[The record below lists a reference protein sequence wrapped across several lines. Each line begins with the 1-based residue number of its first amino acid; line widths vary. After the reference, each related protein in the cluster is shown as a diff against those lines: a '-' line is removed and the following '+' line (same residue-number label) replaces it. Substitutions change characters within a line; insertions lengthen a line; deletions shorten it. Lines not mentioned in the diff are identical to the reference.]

1 MTRYEKIKSFS
12 VDDMAW
18 FILTILEDAEQ
29 GMLSKLAEY
38 GLEVNM
44 VTLEPELRRANII
57 ASLMVE
63 ESDVA
68 NT

>member
-1 MTRYEKIKSFS
+1 MTRYEKIKSLS
-12 VDDMAW
+12 IEDMAW

-38 GLEVNM
+38 GLEVSV
-44 VTLEPELRRANII
+44 VTLEPELRKAKIV

-63 ESDVA
+63 ENDGT

>member
-1 MTRYEKIKSFS
+1 MTRYEKIKGFS

-29 GMLSKLAEY
+29 GMLNKLAEY
-38 GLEVNM
+38 GLEVSV
-44 VTLEPELRRANII
+44 VTLEPELRKANII

-63 ESDVA
+63 ESDA
-68 NT
+68 TDT